1 MEQLTLDSHPS
12 MKNLVCHQ
20 LCIPV
25 AEPQQK
31 DRPPVI
37 TTAGCI
43 NQGQPGLSPN
53 SQQREG
59 EKEGDGETGRREKGS
74 EGVRKGQEGGRDRG
88 MEWEGKAEL
97 LISRKSPR
105 K

>member
-59 EKEGDGETGRREKGS
+59 EKEGEEEKETVCHFVCVYVCVCLFVDVCVYLCVS
-74 EGVRKGQEGGRDRG
+74 VC
-88 MEWEGKAEL
+88 L
-97 LISRKSPR
+97 HVCL
-105 K
+105 

>member
-1 MEQLTLDSHPS
+1 

-59 EKEGDGETGRREKGS
+59 EKEGDGE
-74 EGVRKGQEGGRDRG
+74 EGKEGEREGGR
-88 MEWEGKAEL
+88 EGGVSVEREML
-97 LISRKSPR
+97 DGQEQ
-105 K
+105 